1 MCVVG
6 GRCCRCW
13 SRVGTAGLRPLVR
26 RCAWRCPPPCSCYSC
41 ISFFPSHSGPIALR
55 TRVCLSCFSYL
66 RALVV
71 APPVFLLSA
80 LTCLRWRAI
89 CVSLAYRLRSTFAL
103 PSLGTL
109 STVCAY
115 SWAIRTSDA
124 QDTPRRSGPFRYT
137 CHTGFDM
144 LDIPSPEGDDAAC
157 HIYGSCEGP
166 VGIVAAALLAYS
178 RARRGRIPDT
188 SFIVCPRVCH
198 RFGLV
203 PHATVGFRAS
213 RFARPRRPVR

>member
-89 CVSLAYRLRSTFAL
+89 CVSLAYRLRSTL
-103 PSLGTL
+103 CSSITRYLIHGVCVLLGYPY
-109 STVCAY
+109 A
-115 SWAIRTSDA
+115 
-124 QDTPRRSGPFRYT
+124 RRSG
-137 CHTGFDM
+137 HTSSKWP
-144 LDIPSPEGDDAAC
+144 LP
-157 HIYGSCEGP
+157 
-166 VGIVAAALLAYS
+166 
-178 RARRGRIPDT
+178 
-188 SFIVCPRVCH
+188 
-198 RFGLV
+198 
-203 PHATVGFRAS
+203 PHL
-213 RFARPRRPVR
+213 PHWL